1 MLSFQ
6 PLSANCRNDAKKL
19 AKFFLLLYNDKDVRK
34 IITLWFK
41 AKDVF
46 ILINGQILKQA
57 IISGANNICSQKNK
71 INDLNIFPVPDG
83 DTGTNMSMTIMA
95 AVKELEKLDSD
106 EVGVIAK
113 KTASAMLRG
122 ARGNSGVIT
131 SLFFRGFSSGLEGK
145 KVATGRD
152 LAKALSIGVE
162 AAYKAVMKPTEGT
175 MLTVGRMAA
184 EAAVDAASDTD
195 DALEIWEIVCEE
207 AQRALDLTPTMLPV
221 LKKAGVVD
229 AGGKGILVIFE
240 GMLSVFKNGIVI
252 EATETFDDDEEDD
265 DAFRSAAAEFD
276 DDITFTYCTE
286 FIVGRDPEIATEP
299 NELRL
304 FLETIGDCVV
314 VVDDDEIIKVHVHT
328 EQPGDALK
336 KGLEFGSLLTVKVE
350 NMKEQHAQAKKDNEA
365 KKPAKKKLKP
375 AEPTEPFGFV
385 AVAAGD
391 GIIDLFSQLGCNH
404 VVSGGQSMNPS
415 TDDIYAAVMAT
426 PAKTVFV
433 LPNNKNI
440 IMAAEQTRAIV
451 EDRNVVIVPTKT
463 IPQGMSAMLAFDPE
477 ESVKTNKNNM
487 INAAKNVSTGQV
499 TYAARDSEFG
509 MKKIKEG
516 EIIALEDGKLT
527 VTDKSIEKALV
538 KLAKNMIDKDK
549 SFVTLI
555 SGADVS
561 DADAQKAFG
570 LLEEKFSD
578 SVDITFVKGGQPIY
592 YYILS
597 VE

>member
-1 MLSFQ
+1 M
-6 PLSANCRNDAKKL
+6 
-19 AKFFLLLYNDKDVRK
+19 
-34 IITLWFK
+34 
-41 AKDVF
+41 
-46 ILINGQILKQA
+46 INGQILKKA
-57 IISGANNICSQKNK
+57 IISGANNICSQKNH

-95 AVKELEKLDSD
+95 AVKEIEKIDSD
-106 EVGVIAK
+106 EVGVVAK

-145 KVATGRD
+145 KEASGKD
-152 LAKALSIGVE
+152 LADALALGVD

-184 EAAVDAASDTD
+184 EAAVEYATSTSDVLEVWEVVCKEAEN
-195 DALEIWEIVCEE
+195 ALN
-207 AQRALDLTPTMLPV
+207 LTPTMLPV

-240 GMLSVFKNGIVI
+240 GMLSVFKDGVVI
-252 EATETFDDDEEDD
+252 EATEETLSDNEEEDS
-265 DAFRSAAAEFD
+265 FRSAAAEFD

-286 FIVGRDPEIATEP
+286 FIIGRDAEIATEP

-314 VVDDDEIIKVHVHT
+314 VVDDEEIIKVHVHT

-350 NMKEQHAQAKKDNEA
+350 NMKEQHKQAKADNA
-365 KKPAKKKLKP
+365 KKAPKKPKF
-375 AEPTEPFGFV
+375 AEPVEDFGFV

-391 GIIDLFSQLGCNH
+391 GITELFSQLGCAQ

-415 TDDIYAAVMAT
+415 TDDIYDAVMAT
-426 PAKTVFV
+426 PAKTVYV

-440 IMAAEQTRAIV
+440 IMAAEQTQAIV
-451 EDRNVVIVPTKT
+451 EDRKVIIVPTRT
-463 IPQGMSAMLAFDPE
+463 IPQGMSAMLAFDPDS
-477 ESVKTNKNNM
+477 SVEINRNNM
-487 INAAKNVSTGQV
+487 LEAASNVSTGQV

-509 MKKIKEG
+509 TKKIKEG
-516 EIIALEDGKLT
+516 DIIALENGKLT
-527 VTDKSIEKALV
+527 VTDKSIEKALF
-538 KLAKNMIDKDK
+538 KLAKKMIDKDK

-555 SGADVS
+555 SGSDV
-561 DADAQKAFG
+561 DEEEAQQAYEM
-570 LLEEKFSD
+570 LCDKFSD
-578 SVDITFVKGGQPIY
+578 DVDITFVNGGQPVY

>member
-1 MLSFQ
+1 MF
-6 PLSANCRNDAKKL
+6 
-19 AKFFLLLYNDKDVRK
+19 Y
-34 IITLWFK
+34 
-41 AKDVF
+41 
-46 ILINGQILKQA
+46 LINGQILKQA
-57 IISGANNICSQKNK
+57 IISGANNICSQKAR

-95 AVKELEKLDSD
+95 AVKELENIDSD

-145 KVATGRD
+145 KDASGKD
-152 LAKALSIGVE
+152 LADALAIGVE

-184 EAAVDAASDTD
+184 EAAVEASADTD
-195 DALEIWEIVCEE
+195 DVVEIWETVCEE
-207 AQRALDLTPTMLPV
+207 AQHALDLTPTMLPV

-240 GMLSVFKNGIVI
+240 GMLSVIRDGVVV
-252 EATETFDDDEEDD
+252 EATDVAEDEEGEE

-276 DDITFTYCTE
+276 EVINFTYCTE

-328 EQPGDALK
+328 EQPGNALQ

-350 NMKEQHAQAKKDNEA
+350 NMKEQHKQAKVDNEKNKA
-365 KKPAKKKLKP
+365 KASKKQLEV
-375 AEPTEPFGFV
+375 AQPTDQYGFV

-391 GIIDLFSQLGCNH
+391 GVSELFTQLGCAQ

-440 IMAAEQTRAIV
+440 IMAAEQTQAIV
-451 EDRNVVIVPTKT
+451 EDREVVIVPTRT
-463 IPQGMSAMLAFDPE
+463 IPQGMSAMLVFDPDADAQE
-477 ESVKTNKNNM
+477 NKDNM
-487 INAAKNVSTGQV
+487 IEAASAVSTGQV

-527 VTDKSIEKALV
+527 VTDKSIEKALM
-538 KLAKNMIDKDK
+538 KLAKNMIDDDK

-555 SGADVS
+555 SGEDVS
-561 DADAQKAFG
+561 DDDAQAAYQM
-570 LLEEKFSD
+570 LCEKFGD
-578 SVDITFVKGGQPIY
+578 DIDITFVSGGQPIY